1 MNNKTYVYPC
11 KIEKNENNSYILVP
25 DEQADKL
32 LTFEQIKLFNS
43 MLSFGYIQFFEGV
56 FKITDKQIINFY
68 NYAKD
73 SELHEINIDSYYS
86 ILGLSEPYIRQ
97 IPTITEKET
106 FISDSYQMTV
116 AWENDT
122 SSGKM
127 KSAPKAFKRDGLEI
141 YNFENEKL
149 GSIYPE
155 YFKLYEIIDN
165 ANKNWKGWTKTER
178 YTFLD
183 ELVDLSKKRKFLM
196 SKEMLQA
203 HEHIN

>member
-1 MNNKTYVYPC
+1 MNSKSYVYPC
-11 KIEKNENNSYILVP
+11 RIEKNESNTFILITE
-25 DEQADKL
+25 EQTDPN
-32 LTFEQIKLFNS
+32 LTFEQIELFNS
-43 MLSFGYIQFFEGV
+43 MLNFGYIPFSEGA
-56 FKITDKQIINFY
+56 FKITDKQIIDFY
-68 NYAKD
+68 NYSKASVLKEM
-73 SELHEINIDSYYS
+73 SINSYYS

-127 KSAPKAFKRDGLEI
+127 KSAPKAFKREGLEVL
-141 YNFENEKL
+141 NFEGEKL

-155 YFKLYEIIDN
+155 YFKLYELIDD
-165 ANKNWKGWTKTER
+165 ANTNWKSWTKTER

-183 ELVDLSKKRKFLM
+183 ELVALSKERKFLM
-196 SKEMLQA
+196 TKEMLQA